1 MEPERKKITATRK
14 IIHVDMDAFFAA
26 VEQRDHPEYKGKAI
40 AVGGLPGSRGVV
52 STCSYEARKYGIHS
66 AMPSSLAIKLCPHLI
81 FVRGNFEAYREA
93 SQIMRNIF
101 YEYTDLVEPVSID
114 EAYLDVT
121 INKKKNPSATHLAA
135 EIRQRI
141 KADTC
146 LTASAGVSYCK
157 FLAKIASDLDKP
169 DGLVVITPDKAESIL
184 EALPIGKFHGI
195 GKATEEKMKNLE
207 INNGKDLKTKSLNEL
222 LKHFGKAG
230 RFYYNIVRGIDNREV
245 VTSRIRKSIS
255 KERTFSEDVNDAD
268 QLVHYLEILSE
279 SLSVKMKEKG
289 FKAWTLTV
297 KLKYANFEIVQ
308 KSCSARRSFDEQE
321 IMLKQAQN
329 LLALLYDRSRSVRLI
344 GMGLSNLDWNEQKM
358 DIQLILPFF
367 DKQEYLL
374 ISSKDNIF

>member
-1 MEPERKKITATRK
+1 
-14 IIHVDMDAFFAA
+14 MDAFFAA
-26 VEQRDHPEYKGKAI
+26 VEQRDHPEYRGKAI
-40 AVGGLPGSRGVV
+40 AVGGQPGSRGVV

-93 SQIMRNIF
+93 SQVMRNIF

-121 INKKKNPSATHLAA
+121 VNKKNNPSATRLAE

-141 KADTC
+141 KDETQ

-184 EALPIGKFHGI
+184 NALPIGKFHGI
-195 GKATEEKMKNLE
+195 GKATEERMKNLG
-207 INNGKDLKTKSLNEL
+207 IQNGKDLKTKSLNDL
-222 LKHFGKAG
+222 IKNFGKAG
-230 RFYYNIVRGIDNREV
+230 KYYYNIVRGIDDREV

-255 KERTFSEDVNDAD
+255 MERTFTEDLSDYS
-268 QLVHYLEILSE
+268 QLVEYLKTISE
-279 SLSVKMKEKG
+279 RLAAKMQEKE

-297 KLKYANFEIVQ
+297 KLKYSNFEIVQ
-308 KSCSARRSFDEQE
+308 RSCTAKRAFDEQE
-321 IMLKQAQN
+321 IMLQQARN
-329 LLALLYDRSRSVRLI
+329 LLISLYDKTRAVRLI
-344 GMGLSNLDWNEQKM
+344 GIGLSNLDWNEQKK
-358 DIQLILPFF
+358 DRQLILPFF
-367 DKQEYLL
+367 DCKEYIN
-374 ISSKDNIF
+374 ISNKDKIF

>member
-1 MEPERKKITATRK
+1 M
-14 IIHVDMDAFFAA
+14 IHIDMDAFFAA
-26 VEQRDHPEYKGKAI
+26 VEQRDHPEYSGKAI

-66 AMPSSLAIKLCPHLI
+66 AMPSGLAIKLCPHLI
-81 FVRGNFEAYREA
+81 FVRGNFDAYRVA
-93 SQIMRNIF
+93 SQIMLKIF

-121 INKKKNPSATHLAA
+121 INKKNNPSATHLAA

-141 KADTC
+141 KDETH

-169 DGLVVITPDKAESIL
+169 DGLVVITPEKAESIL

-195 GKATEEKMKNLE
+195 GKATEEKMKNLG
-207 INNGKDLKTKSLNEL
+207 INNGKDLKTRNLNEL
-222 LKHFGKAG
+222 LTHFGKAG
-230 RFYYNIVRGIDNREV
+230 SYYYNIVRGIDNREV

-255 KERTFSEDVNDAD
+255 KERTFSEDLSDAD
-268 QLVHYLEILSE
+268 QLSHYLEVLSE
-279 SLSVKMKEKG
+279 SLSAKMKEKG

-308 KSCSARRSFDEQE
+308 KSCTARRAFDEQA
-321 IMLKQAQN
+321 IMLKQARN
-329 LLALLYDRSRSVRLI
+329 LLISLFDKSRSVRLI
-344 GMGLSNLDWNEQKM
+344 GLGLSNLDWNEQKK
-358 DIQLILPFF
+358 DRQLTLPFF
-367 DKQEYLL
+367 NCKEYIN
-374 ISSKDNIF
+374 ISSNDRIF

>member
-1 MEPERKKITATRK
+1 
-14 IIHVDMDAFFAA
+14 MDAFFAA

-81 FVRGNFEAYREA
+81 FVRGNFDAYREA

-121 INKKKNPSATHLAA
+121 INKKSNPSATHLAA

-141 KADTC
+141 KVETQ

-195 GKATEEKMKNLE
+195 GKATEERMKNLG
-207 INNGKDLKTKSLNEL
+207 INNGKDLKTKSLNVL

-230 RFYYNIVRGIDNREV
+230 RYYYNIVRGIDNREV

-255 KERTFSEDVNDAD
+255 MERTFSDDIKD
-268 QLVHYLEILSE
+268 LYQLSHYLETLSD

-308 KSCSARRSFDEQE
+308 KSCTARRSFDEQE
-321 IMLKQAQN
+321 IMLKQARN
-329 LLALLYDRSRSVRLI
+329 LLASLYDKSRSVRLI
-344 GMGLSNLDWNEQKM
+344 GMGLSNLDWNEQKK
-358 DIQLILPFF
+358 DRQLILPFF
-367 DKQEYLL
+367 DCKEYVS
-374 ISSKDNIF
+374 ISSKDIIF